1 MRDAFSQIKYY
12 VSFAETCL
20 KRANKQ
26 WAYYKNGHPIS
37 GETQPHF
44 FKSQKSYENAKKFA
58 AKALELLKV
67 TPNNDLEKRA
77 KIIIN
82 NCNKK

>member
-44 FKSQKSYENAKKFA
+44 LNPKNLTKMQRNLQQK
-58 AKALELLKV
+58 L
-67 TPNNDLEKRA
+67 
-77 KIIIN
+77 
-82 NCNKK
+82 

>member
-26 WAYYKNGHPIS
+26 WAYYKNGTPFQVKLNLIFLNPKNL
-37 GETQPHF
+37 TKMQRNLQ
-44 FKSQKSYENAKKFA
+44 QK
-58 AKALELLKV
+58 L
-67 TPNNDLEKRA
+67 
-77 KIIIN
+77 
-82 NCNKK
+82 